1 MTEALF
7 VLSTGRCGT
16 QWLAEAL
23 RGVAGDR
30 AVVAHEPLDN
40 DYAPR
45 KMLGVRTPEALDPA
59 LAEMV
64 AEHLAS
70 IDDTLKERNYI
81 ECGHPLW
88 STLPFLLERFAG
100 RVRVLHLVR
109 HPVPTAISWVTES
122 AYTAPLASHLR
133 EKVLLSP
140 FDEGVRFPSYR
151 ELWPSL
157 TPYEKALYYWTE
169 VNALGLELEASS
181 AAPWMRVRFEDL
193 FSSSDAIEAIA
204 RFAGLDGSV
213 AVSSSR
219 AVDGFRYLTRVWSD
233 PRLIARHPETVSI
246 AERFG
251 YDPLGFDE
259 MKLRQRYHAA

>member
-23 RGVAGDR
+23 REIAGDQ

-45 KMLGVRTPEALDPA
+45 EMLAARTPDA
-59 LAEMV
+59 LAPELAELV
-64 AEHLAS
+64 AGHLAS
-70 IDDTLKERNYI
+70 IDEALKERHYI

-88 STLPFLLERFAG
+88 SSLPFLLDRFAG
-100 RVRVLHLVR
+100 RVRVIHLVR

-122 AYTAPLASHLR
+122 AYIPPMGSHLK

-140 FDEGVRFPSYR
+140 FDAGVRFPSYR
-151 ELWPSL
+151 ELWASL

-169 VNALGLELEASS
+169 VNALGLDLEARS
-181 AAPWMRVRFEDL
+181 AVPWLRIRFEDL
-193 FSSSDAIEAIA
+193 FKGSDAIEAIA
-204 RFAGLDGSV
+204 RFAGLNGSV
-213 AVSSSR
+213 ASSPSR
-219 AVDGFRYLTRVWSD
+219 EVDEYRYLTKIWSD
-233 PRLIARHPETVSI
+233 PRLIMRHPEVVSV

-259 MKLRQRYHAA
+259 MKLRQRYYAA